1 MWQIL
6 GKPKKKK
13 KGWEK
18 LWEWSI
24 QQLREQKQYDFE
36 MLHKQASHL
45 LLTTVLLMINLAIRL
60 MCFLK
65 NTTLARLMMHFWIP
79 VKSKKFLISKALITS
94 RVMSFLICHQ
104 KEKKHIRNS
113 LFMVVKYGTQRKN
126 VRSFWHIKLKN
137 ENFVYVTQ
145 LFNLYEYSYL
155 LVEHKVRQRNC
166 NRGCAFNLNDYVF
179 PLFLKHIDLA
189 TKKKFLNSKRGN
201 GTWTTRWSL

>member
-1 MWQIL
+1 M
-6 GKPKKKK
+6 
-13 KGWEK
+13 
-18 LWEWSI
+18 WEWSI
-24 QQLREQKQYDFE
+24 QQLREQKQHGSE

-45 LLTTVLLMINLAIRL
+45 LLTTVLLMINLVIRL

-79 VKSKKFLISKALITS
+79 VRCKKFLILKDLITS
-94 RVMSFLICHQ
+94 RVVGFLICHQ

-113 LFMVVKYGTQRKN
+113 WFMVVKYDIQRKN
-126 VRSFWHIKLKN
+126 VWSFWHIKLKN

-155 LVEHKVRQRNC
+155 PMEHKVRQRSY

-179 PLFLKHIDLA
+179 PLFSKQIDPA
-189 TKKKFLNSKRGN
+189 TKKKILNSKRGS
-201 GTWTTRWSL
+201 GTWTTRWS

>member
-13 KGWEK
+13 KIWEK

-24 QQLREQKQYDFE
+24 QQLREQKQHGSE

-45 LLTTVLLMINLAIRL
+45 LLTTVLLMINLVIRL

-79 VKSKKFLISKALITS
+79 VRCKKFLILKDLITS
-94 RVMSFLICHQ
+94 RVVGFLICHQ

-113 LFMVVKYGTQRKN
+113 WFMVVKYDIQRKN
-126 VRSFWHIKLKN
+126 VWSFWHIKLKN

-155 LVEHKVRQRNC
+155 PMEHKVRQRSY

-179 PLFLKHIDLA
+179 PLFSKQIDPA
-189 TKKKFLNSKRGN
+189 TKKKFLNSKRGS
-201 GTWTTRWSL
+201 GTWTTRWS